1 MKNLAI
7 IPARGGSK
15 RIPHK
20 NVRIF
25 YGKPIIQYSIDAA
38 FQSGLFDEV
47 MVSTDDPEIAT
58 VAQKLGASVPF
69 FRSPEAAGD
78 KATLAA
84 VMIDVMDSYEKIGK
98 RFDYFCCLLA
108 TAPFITLDR
117 LKEGYDLLIKGKF
130 DSVVPFVHY
139 PVPIQQAFILNPET
153 KKVEMFFDDQ
163 YGIMTQDMTPSY
175 YDAGQFYWMRPESVK
190 EKKRISCNNTGALI
204 LSELEAHDIDIEDDW
219 NIAEQKYSYLQNN
232 KNKRP

>member
-20 NVRIF
+20 NVRLF
-25 YGKPIIQYSIDAA
+25 MGKPIIQYSIDVA
-38 FQSGLFDEV
+38 FKSGLFDEV
-47 MVSTDDPEIAT
+47 MVSTEDPEIAA
-58 VAQKLGASVPF
+58 VAKKLGVSVPF
-69 FRSPEAAGD
+69 FRSAAAASD

-84 VMIDVMDSYEKIGK
+84 VMIDVMDSYEKMGK

-108 TAPFITLDR
+108 TAPFITVER
-117 LKEGYDLLIKGKF
+117 LKEGYKKLIDGKF

-139 PVPIQQAFILNPET
+139 PVPIQQALKINPENG
-153 KKVEMFFDDQ
+153 KVEMFFDDQ
-163 YGIMTQDMTPSY
+163 YGIMTQDLTPSY

-190 EKKRISCNNTGALI
+190 AKHRISCDNTGAVI
-204 LSELEAHDIDIEDDW
+204 LSELEAHDIDTEDDW
-219 NIAEQKYSYLQNN
+219 NIAEQKFTYLKNN
-232 KNKRP
+232 GMIL

>member
-20 NVRIF
+20 NIRIF

-47 MVSTDDPEIAT
+47 MVSTDDPEIAA
-58 VAQKLGASVPF
+58 VAKKLGASVPF

-78 KATLAA
+78 NATLAA

-98 RFDYFCCLLA
+98 RFDHFCCLLA
-108 TAPFITLDR
+108 TAPFITVER
-117 LKEGYDLLIKGKF
+117 LKEAYDKMIEGKF
-130 DSVVPFVHY
+130 DSVVPFIHY
-139 PVPIQQAFILNPET
+139 SVPIQQAFKVNSET

-163 YGIMTQDMTPSY
+163 YGIRTQDFVPSY

-190 EKKRISCNNTGALI
+190 AKQRISCDNTAAII
-204 LSELEAHDIDIEDDW
+204 LSELEAHDIDTEDDW
-219 NIAEQKYSYLQNN
+219 NIAEQKYSYLQN
-232 KNKRP
+232 KQII